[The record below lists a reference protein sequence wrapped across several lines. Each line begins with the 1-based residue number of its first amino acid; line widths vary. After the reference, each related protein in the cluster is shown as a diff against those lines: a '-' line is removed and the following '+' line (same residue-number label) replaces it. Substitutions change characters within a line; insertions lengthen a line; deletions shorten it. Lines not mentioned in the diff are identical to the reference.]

1 MKGRQDRK
9 EVDEWHIK
17 EKQKGKGEDVEQ
29 EGQCENN
36 RMGEKLGS
44 D

>member
-1 MKGRQDRK
+1 VKRRQDRK

-17 EKQKGKGEDVEQ
+17 GKERGKDVEQ